1 MTTLTIGGR
10 ECLLLNDD
18 EKPRVLLIQ
27 PMGAHER
34 DGMAAQVDMTR
45 QAAGVPLVLAAPA
58 IGDWE
63 VELMPWPDAA
73 MSRREHAGE
82 CAGHTLSH
90 ITEALIP
97 FLRERYGPLP
107 IVLGGYSLGGLFALW
122 AASRCPCFAAVAAV
136 SPSVWIA
143 GWREHAA
150 AHPVRSA
157 RATAPSPMWATT
169 SASSTNC
176 CNASRASSAA
186 CSSGT
191 REATLPTARSALRAA
206 SPGVWGKWPRRER
219 ATAWPRTPAGWWWR
233 RT

>member
-143 GWREHAA
+143 GWLGHAA
-150 AHPVRSA
+150 AHPVQA
-157 RATAPSPMWATT
+157 RHVYLSLGLREERTR
-169 SASSTNC
+169 NC
-176 CNASRASSAA
+176 AIARVGDNIRFEHELLQRQPGVERCVLEWNEGGHFAHCAQR
-186 CSSGT
+186 
-191 REATLPTARSALRAA
+191 TARGFAWCVGQVAA
-206 SPGVWGKWPRRER
+206 P
-219 ATAWPRTPAGWWWR
+219 
-233 RT
+233 